1 MTLVATKA
9 MAGLKVVGSGLGA
22 LMVSDAAGA
31 VMFRQVP
38 ILILVVL
45 LRCC

>member
-1 MTLVATKA
+1 VTIVAAKGF
-9 MAGLKVVGSGLGA
+9 AGLKVVGSGLGA

-38 ILILVVL
+38 IVVL
-45 LRCC
+45 LMCC